1 MEYFLCEFE
10 YNYVGKFYQVVDNG
24 NVIDYVDLEG
34 NQLILEGSYG
44 YNIINVEPVIPYWV

>member
-44 YNIINVEPVIPYWV
+44 YNIINIEPIIPYWV

>member
-10 YNYVGKFYQVVDNG
+10 YNYIGEFYQVVDNG

>member
-24 NVIDYVDLEG
+24 NVIDYVDYTLLG
-34 NQLILEGSYG
+34 LKK
-44 YNIINVEPVIPYWV
+44 

>member
-44 YNIINVEPVIPYWV
+44 YNVINIEPVIPYWV